1 MDITKLFYIITNIL
15 YVYTIYAAI
24 NTFLGKPASVR
35 LALASYTAFFAAD
48 ILIYFSI
55 KIPLVFTLSSLLMYF
70 LLACCHSP
78 KLVKNIITALIIGVA
93 AGLSESLGAGI
104 VSLLSNYIIEI
115 NTLYSPACMMIISR
129 IIFYIMCF
137 IFMYIYKRKKNAF
150 TFKIEFTFFLTTAIS
165 IVLLYTAFCYTST
178 LFEPYTNK
186 ANISLLIPSVLII
199 ALNISTF
206 YTYEHKQHI
215 YELEQHNNML
225 NNAIQIQQN
234 QFMVEKKLREQFS
247 KEKHDYKNY
256 LISLQTELEQGK
268 YDAIS
273 ASITEHI
280 GLMSNKIYSDSGCY
294 ALDSIVNYKAEYAGE
309 FGINIKTK
317 YRIEDELPIKSEDLC
332 ILFGVALDNAIE
344 YLAAHRELMQEIS
357 LFANYAKGEFT
368 FVISN
373 PVAENIAIVNNS
385 IPSTKKISGHGI
397 GIESARHIISKYDGA
412 LQLRCNNK
420 EFIFGAC
427 IFI

>member
-1 MDITKLFYIITNIL
+1 MDITKIFYIITNIL
-15 YVYTIYAAI
+15 YVYTIYI
-24 NTFLGKPASVR
+24 SLNTFLGNPRSKVISC
-35 LALASYTAFFAAD
+35 LSYLLFYITD
-48 ILIYFSI
+48 ILIYFNI
-55 KIPLVFTLSSLLMYF
+55 KISIVFTISSIVMYF
-70 LLACCHSP
+70 LLTLCYLQ
-78 KLVKNIITALIIGVA
+78 KIYKKIIFTLIISVIA
-93 AGLSESLGAGI
+93 MLSEALGAG
-104 VSLLSNYIIEI
+104 LLSLSNILIPV
-115 NTLYSPACMMIISR
+115 NPVYSLAYVMIFSR
-129 IIFYIMCF
+129 IFFYVVCYIL
-137 IFMYIYKRKKNAF
+137 INIYKRKTGRYISKIQLPAILLIISSIFIMYISFNF
-150 TFKIEFTFFLTTAIS
+150 TSTIFEPTTA
-165 IVLLYTAFCYTST
+165 
-178 LFEPYTNK
+178 K
-186 ANISLLIPSVLII
+186 ANITLIIPSILVI

-256 LISLQTELEQGK
+256 LISLQAELEQGK
-268 YDAIS
+268 YDAVS
-273 ASITEHI
+273 ASITKHI

-309 FGINIKTK
+309 YGIDIKTK

-344 YLAAHRELMQEIS
+344 YLAAHRELKQEIS
-357 LFANYAKGEFT
+357 LSANYAKGEFT
-368 FVISN
+368 FAISN
-373 PVAENIAIVNNS
+373 PVAENIAIVNNT
-385 IPSTKKISGHGI
+385 ITSTKKTSGHGI
-397 GIESARHIISKYDGA
+397 GIDSASHIILKYDGS
-412 LQLRCNNK
+412 LQLSCKNK